1 MTDSLN
7 EKTNT
12 NLSDEEIKDV
22 SGGEKLGQNGSD
34 HPAEGYCR
42 CNQKG
47 PWGRICPKCR
57 SAYADYR
64 AGAKFNFF

>member
-22 SGGEKLGQNGSD
+22 SGGENNG
-34 HPAEGYCR
+34 HPAQGYCR

-47 PWGRICPKCR
+47 PWGQICPKCR